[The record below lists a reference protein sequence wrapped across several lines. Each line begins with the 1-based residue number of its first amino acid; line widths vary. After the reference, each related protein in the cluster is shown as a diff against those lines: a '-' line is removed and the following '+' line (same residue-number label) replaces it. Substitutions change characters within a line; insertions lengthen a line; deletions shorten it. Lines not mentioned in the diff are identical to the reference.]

1 MSIYIY
7 KMDFKNYL
15 IATIQVPVKF
25 NIEGEFIMLD
35 NYANIRVEPMTEE
48 PKETFDSISE
58 KLVEYIHKNPSYLSG
73 IIAEY
78 NKSDNN
84 KVDDEIIETHEF
96 AVFKRSKKPL
106 NISFRNKGSKY
117 NFTKKN
123 YEG

>member
-1 MSIYIY
+1 
-7 KMDFKNYL
+7 MDFKNYL

-73 IIAEY
+73 IVAQH
-78 NKSDNN
+78 NKPEENNYVEDNYA
-84 KVDDEIIETHEF
+84 DF
-96 AVFKRSKKPL
+96 AVFRKSKKPL
-106 NISFRNKGSKY
+106 NVSFRNKGSKY

-123 YEG
+123 YER

>member
-1 MSIYIY
+1 
-7 KMDFKNYL
+7 
-15 IATIQVPVKF
+15 
-25 NIEGEFIMLD
+25 MLD

-78 NKSDNN
+78 NKSENVENN
-84 KVDDEIIETHEF
+84 YVENNYAEF
-96 AVFKRSKKPL
+96 AVFRKSKKPL
-106 NISFRNKGSKY
+106 NASFRNKGSKY